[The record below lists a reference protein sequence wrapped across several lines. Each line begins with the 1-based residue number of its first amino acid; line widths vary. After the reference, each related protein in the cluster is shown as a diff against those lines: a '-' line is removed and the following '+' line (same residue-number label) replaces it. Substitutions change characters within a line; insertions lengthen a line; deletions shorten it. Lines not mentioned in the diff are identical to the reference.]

1 MEWRLVK
8 ELLTENAGSE
18 EVDESRAVSAPYL
31 HHLKDRLHMRSL
43 QIKDRVHNYIKSH
56 YHDFFNI
63 ISVAFHASNEVQTIS
78 QKLHQIFDKL
88 SDGYKDLE
96 IPIDSQLCRLAAER
110 ASVKKDLCEKE
121 EARRLVLTIS
131 DYVKRLENARIN
143 VEQGHLIQAARALQ
157 ELRIALRVSQTWTQ
171 DELRVSSDLL
181 QPQAFTLLKIEWAS
195 CFSKLQELLEDLF
208 NIAIR
213 VDNDHTKLCVDLHLE
228 CEKLPASF
236 GGIDL
241 ASVLMAM
248 EIVGILDAGFARLA
262 DSLIKYII
270 IPIIHNSS
278 INIISDESVKNKPVL
293 SQDLPS
299 GIQTEGVSPE
309 ALYSKLLHVLKF
321 VYQYICFEKG
331 IWMKLIGRL
340 IWPKLSEAIITNCLA
355 KAVPDEVSEVTEFQ
369 MVVKLTR
376 DFEHEL
382 KDMALISS
390 SDDKDDRLSN
400 FALNIEIHFASKKK
414 NYILATVRKLIVQSN
429 FKAVELLF
437 WPSTLAVS
445 LAAKQLMEIVHEAL
459 KDACSSP
466 RQIALEFYHAVRDA
480 LLLYRAIVPV
490 KLAKELNTL
499 SQVAI
504 IVHNDCLYLAQE
516 ILGLA
521 FEYRESLPNELKENF
536 VFVDLAPLFH
546 QLAEQMLN
554 HQVAVVLSGLKEA
567 LDQANGFQ
575 NTHKK
580 QQSEMASLALDQ
592 AVVSL
597 ENARLLWQPLLQ
609 KTIYKK
615 AMQCILQHFFACV
628 GSEILMLDDMSVEET
643 LQLRKLVQ
651 TALGNMSSLLKSV
664 IDDEMRL
671 RVSGER
677 FEKDDNDSQI
687 LWDQFEKLI
696 PSLHKLRRITDLLDM
711 SLKSITLSWESGE
724 LIVSGFN
731 SLEVQKLVRAIFS
744 DTTLR
749 RECLKRI
756 ENTEFILSE
765 NNSKQAA
772 VSRGSRQEG
781 AKQQNDIKFI
791 IYYY

>member
-299 GIQTEGVSPE
+299 GIQ
-309 ALYSKLLHVLKF
+309 
-321 VYQYICFEKG
+321 
-331 IWMKLIGRL
+331 
-340 IWPKLSEAIITNCLA
+340 
-355 KAVPDEVSEVTEFQ
+355 AVPDEVSEVTEFQ

-429 FKAVELLF
+429 FKVLLAVELLF

>member
-429 FKAVELLF
+429 FKVLLAVELLF

-521 FEYRESLPNELKENF
+521 FE
-536 VFVDLAPLFH
+536 
-546 QLAEQMLN
+546 
-554 HQVAVVLSGLKEA
+554 
-567 LDQANGFQ
+567 
-575 NTHKK
+575 
-580 QQSEMASLALDQ
+580 